1 MKIEKLYYFE
11 SAARQKSFTKAASEC
26 LVAQPAIS
34 HSIKSLE
41 SELGF
46 DVFVRDKKNVS
57 LTPQGEVFYNDVVK
71 ILDKYDKAVEKARD
85 FSNYINKKII
95 IGLYGFS
102 AAIPMVPILKE
113 FKQNFPEIELTFK
126 RCHNTSCFESIYA
139 GECDLIISYC
149 CPDEFAY
156 DDILFKA
163 LSEDKLVLAV
173 PPESNLADKESISA
187 RYLANADRN
196 IHVLDT
202 YENYIKNFVTIPYEK
217 LKTETDIELLHFS
230 GFLNR
235 DIIFTTQSE
244 MDFFH
249 KSDYM
254 IKEFKNIDSKAIH
267 GVFYKK
273 NNLNPLVHEFINLL

>member
-46 DVFVRDKKNVS
+46 DVFVRDKKNIS

-71 ILDKYDKAVEKARD
+71 ILDKYDKAVKKARD

-102 AAIPMVPILKE
+102 ATIPMVPILKE
-113 FKQNFPEIELTFK
+113 FKQNFPEVELIFK
-126 RCHNTSCFESIYA
+126 RCHNTSCFESISS
-139 GECDLIISYC
+139 GECDIIISYC

-156 DDILFKA
+156 DDIYFKP
-163 LSEDKLVLAV
+163 LSEDSLLLAV
-173 PPESNLADKESISA
+173 PPESNLADKEYIST
-187 RYLANADRN
+187 RDLLNADRN
-196 IHVLDT
+196 MHILDT
-202 YENYIKNFVTIPYEK
+202 YENHIRSFVSIPYEK
-217 LKTETDIELLHFS
+217 LKIETDIELLHFS

-235 DIIFTTQSE
+235 DMIFTTQSE

-249 KSDYM
+249 ESDYI
-254 IKEFKNIDSKAIH
+254 IKEIKNISSKAIH
-267 GVFYKK
+267 GIFTKRTI
-273 NNLNPLVHEFINLL
+273 LTH

>member
-46 DVFVRDKKNVS
+46 DVFVRDKKNIS

-95 IGLYGFS
+95 IGLYGFR
-102 AAIPMVPILKE
+102 ATIPMVPILKE
-113 FKQNFPEIELTFK
+113 FKQNFPEIELIFK
-126 RCHNTSCFESIYA
+126 RCHNTSCFESIYS
-139 GECDLIISYC
+139 GECDIIISYC

-156 DDILFKA
+156 DDIYFKP
-163 LSEDKLVLAV
+163 LSEDSLLLAV
-173 PPESNLADKESISA
+173 PPESNLADKEYIST
-187 RYLANADRN
+187 RDLLNADRN
-196 IHVLDT
+196 MHILDT
-202 YENYIKNFVTIPYEK
+202 YENHIRSFVSIPYEK
-217 LKTETDIELLHFS
+217 LKIETDVELLHFS

-249 KSDYM
+249 ESDYI
-254 IKEFKNIDSKAIH
+254 IKEIKNISSKAIH
-267 GVFYKK
+267 GIFYKK
-273 NNLNPLVHEFINLL
+273 NNLNPLVHEFVNTL

>member
-46 DVFVRDKKNVS
+46 DVFVRDKKNIS

-102 AAIPMVPILKE
+102 ATIPMVPILKE
-113 FKQNFPEIELTFK
+113 FKQNFPEVELIFK
-126 RCHNTSCFESIYA
+126 RCHNTSCFESIYS
-139 GECDLIISYC
+139 GECDIIISYC
-149 CPDEFAY
+149 CPDEFTY
-156 DDILFKA
+156 DDIYFKP
-163 LSEDKLVLAV
+163 LSEDSLLLAV
-173 PPESNLADKESISA
+173 PPESNLADKEYIST
-187 RYLANADRN
+187 RDLLNADRN
-196 IHVLDT
+196 MHILDT
-202 YENYIKNFVTIPYEK
+202 YENHIRSFVSIPYEK
-217 LKTETDIELLHFS
+217 LKIETDVELLHFS

-235 DIIFTTQSE
+235 DMIFTTQSE

-249 KSDYM
+249 ESDYI
-254 IKEFKNIDSKAIH
+254 IKEIKNISSKAIH
-267 GVFYKK
+267 GIFYKK
-273 NNLNPLVHEFINLL
+273 NNLNPLVHEFVNTL

>member
-46 DVFVRDKKNVS
+46 DVFVRVKKNIS

-102 AAIPMVPILKE
+102 ATIPMVPILKE
-113 FKQNFPEIELTFK
+113 FKQNFPEIELIFK
-126 RCHNTSCFESIYA
+126 RCHNTSCFESIYS
-139 GECDLIISYC
+139 GECDIIISYC

-156 DDILFKA
+156 DDIYFKP
-163 LSEDKLVLAV
+163 LSEDSLLLAV
-173 PPESNLADKESISA
+173 PPESNLADKEYIST
-187 RYLANADRN
+187 RDLLNADRN
-196 IHVLDT
+196 MHILDT
-202 YENYIKNFVTIPYEK
+202 YENHIRSFVSIPYEK
-217 LKTETDIELLHFS
+217 LKIETDVELLHFS

-235 DIIFTTQSE
+235 DIIFTTQTA
-244 MDFFH
+244 MYFFNE
-249 KSDYM
+249 SDYI
-254 IKEFKNIDSKAIH
+254 IKEIKNISSKAIH
-267 GVFYKK
+267 GIFYKK
-273 NNLNPLVHEFINLL
+273 NNLNPLVHEFVNTL

>member
-46 DVFVRDKKNVS
+46 DVFVRDKKNIS

-102 AAIPMVPILKE
+102 ATIPMVPILKE
-113 FKQNFPEIELTFK
+113 FKQNFPEIELIFK
-126 RCHNTSCFESIYA
+126 RCHNTSCFESIYS
-139 GECDLIISYC
+139 GECDIIISYC

-156 DDILFKA
+156 DEIYFKP
-163 LSEDKLVLAV
+163 LSEDSLLLAV
-173 PPESNLADKESISA
+173 PPESNLADKEYIST
-187 RYLANADRN
+187 RDLLNADRN
-196 IHVLDT
+196 MHILDT
-202 YENYIKNFVTIPYEK
+202 YENHIRSFVSIPYEK
-217 LKTETDIELLHFS
+217 LKIETDVELLHFS

-249 KSDYM
+249 ESDYI
-254 IKEFKNIDSKAIH
+254 IKEIKSISSKAIH
-267 GVFYKK
+267 GIFYKK
-273 NNLNPLVHEFINLL
+273 KNLNPLVHEFVNTL

>member
-1 MKIEKLYYFE
+1 
-11 SAARQKSFTKAASEC
+11 
-26 LVAQPAIS
+26 
-34 HSIKSLE
+34 
-41 SELGF
+41 
-46 DVFVRDKKNVS
+46 
-57 LTPQGEVFYNDVVK
+57 
-71 ILDKYDKAVEKARD
+71 
-85 FSNYINKKII
+85 
-95 IGLYGFS
+95 
-102 AAIPMVPILKE
+102 MVPILKE

-139 GECDLIISYC
+139 GECDLIISYY

-156 DDILFKA
+156 DDILFKT

-187 RYLANADRN
+187 RDLANADRN

-202 YENYIKNFVTIPYEK
+202 YKNYIKNFVTIPYEK

-249 KSDYM
+249 KSDYI

-273 NNLNPLVHEFINLL
+273 NNLNPLVHKFINLL

>member
-46 DVFVRDKKNVS
+46 DVFVRDKKNIS

-102 AAIPMVPILKE
+102 ATIPMVPILKE
-113 FKQNFPEIELTFK
+113 FKQNFPEIELIFK
-126 RCHNTSCFESIYA
+126 RCHNTSCFESIYS
-139 GECDLIISYC
+139 GECDIIISYC

-156 DDILFKA
+156 DDIYFKP
-163 LSEDKLVLAV
+163 LSEDSLLLAV
-173 PPESNLADKESISA
+173 PPESNLADKEYIST
-187 RYLANADRN
+187 RDLLNADRN
-196 IHVLDT
+196 MHILDT
-202 YENYIKNFVTIPYEK
+202 YENHIRSFVSILYEK
-217 LKTETDIELLHFS
+217 LKIETDVELLHFS

-249 KSDYM
+249 ESDY
-254 IKEFKNIDSKAIH
+254 ITKEIKNISSKAIH
-267 GVFYKK
+267 GIFYKK
-273 NNLNPLVHEFINLL
+273 NNLNPLVHEFVNTL

>member
-41 SELGF
+41 AELGF
-46 DVFVRDKKNVS
+46 DVFVRDKKNIS

-71 ILDKYDKAVEKARD
+71 ILNKYDKAVEKARD
-85 FSNYINKKII
+85 FSNYVNKKIV

-102 AAIPMVPILKE
+102 SIVSLTYVLKE
-113 FKQNFPEIELTFK
+113 FKQNFPEIELIFK
-126 RCHNTSCFESIYA
+126 RCHNTSCFESIYS
-139 GECDLIISYC
+139 GDFDLVISYC
-149 CPDEFAY
+149 CPDEFTY
-156 DDILFKA
+156 DDILFKE
-163 LSEDKLVLAV
+163 LSKDTFVLAI
-173 PPESNLADKESISA
+173 PPESNLAKKDELHLKD
-187 RYLANADRN
+187 LLNLDRN
-196 IHVLDT
+196 IHILDT
-202 YENYIKNFVTIPYEK
+202 YENYIKNFISIPYEK
-217 LKTETDIELLHFS
+217 LKIETDVELLHLS

-249 KSDYM
+249 KSDYI
-254 IKEFKNIDSKAIH
+254 IKKIKNTSSKAYQ

-273 NNLNPLVHEFINLL
+273 KILNPLVQEFIDLL

>member
-46 DVFVRDKKNVS
+46 DVFVRDKKNIS

-102 AAIPMVPILKE
+102 ATIPMVPILKE
-113 FKQNFPEIELTFK
+113 FKQNFPEIELIFK
-126 RCHNTSCFESIYA
+126 RCHNTSCFESIYS
-139 GECDLIISYC
+139 GECDIIISYC

-156 DDILFKA
+156 DDIYFKP
-163 LSEDKLVLAV
+163 LSEDSLLLAV
-173 PPESNLADKESISA
+173 PPESNLADKEYIST
-187 RYLANADRN
+187 RDLLNADRN
-196 IHVLDT
+196 MHILDT
-202 YENYIKNFVTIPYEK
+202 YENHIRSFVSIPYEK
-217 LKTETDIELLHFS
+217 LKIETD
-230 GFLNR
+230 
-235 DIIFTTQSE
+235 
-244 MDFFH
+244 
-249 KSDYM
+249 
-254 IKEFKNIDSKAIH
+254 
-267 GVFYKK
+267 V
-273 NNLNPLVHEFINLL
+273 

>member
-46 DVFVRDKKNVS
+46 DVFVRDKKNIS

-102 AAIPMVPILKE
+102 ATIPMVPILKE
-113 FKQNFPEIELTFK
+113 FKQNFPEIELIFK
-126 RCHNTSCFESIYA
+126 RCHNTSCFESIYS
-139 GECDLIISYC
+139 GECDIIISYC

-156 DDILFKA
+156 DDIYFKP
-163 LSEDKLVLAV
+163 LSEDSLLLAV
-173 PPESNLADKESISA
+173 PPESNLADKEYIST
-187 RYLANADRN
+187 RDLLNADRN
-196 IHVLDT
+196 MHILDT
-202 YENYIKNFVTIPYEK
+202 YENHIRSFVTIPYEK

-249 KSDYM
+249 KSDYI

>member
-46 DVFVRDKKNVS
+46 DVFVRDKKNIS

-102 AAIPMVPILKE
+102 ATIPMVPILKE
-113 FKQNFPEIELTFK
+113 FKQNFPEIELIFK
-126 RCHNTSCFESIYA
+126 RCHNTSCFESIYS
-139 GECDLIISYC
+139 GECDIIISYC
-149 CPDEFAY
+149 CPYEFAY
-156 DDILFKA
+156 DDIYFKP
-163 LSEDKLVLAV
+163 LSEDSLLLAV
-173 PPESNLADKESISA
+173 PPESNLADKEYIST
-187 RYLANADRN
+187 RDLLNADRN
-196 IHVLDT
+196 MHILDT
-202 YENYIKNFVTIPYEK
+202 YENHIRSFVSIPYEK
-217 LKTETDIELLHFS
+217 LKIETDVELLHFS

-249 KSDYM
+249 ESDYI
-254 IKEFKNIDSKAIH
+254 IKEIKNISSKAIH
-267 GVFYKK
+267 GIFYKK
-273 NNLNPLVHEFINLL
+273 NNLNPLVHEFVNTL

>member
-46 DVFVRDKKNVS
+46 DVFVRDKKNIS

-102 AAIPMVPILKE
+102 ATIPMVPILKE
-113 FKQNFPEIELTFK
+113 FKQNFPEVELIFK
-126 RCHNTSCFESIYA
+126 RCHNTSCFESIYS
-139 GECDLIISYC
+139 GECDIIISYC

-156 DDILFKA
+156 DDICFKP
-163 LSEDKLVLAV
+163 LSEDYLLLAV
-173 PPESNLADKESISA
+173 PPESNLADKEYIST
-187 RYLANADRN
+187 RDLLNADRN
-196 IHVLDT
+196 MHILDT
-202 YENYIKNFVTIPYEK
+202 YENHIRSFVSIPYEK
-217 LKTETDIELLHFS
+217 LKIETDVELLHFS

-249 KSDYM
+249 ESDYT
-254 IKEFKNIDSKAIH
+254 IKEIKNISSKAIH
-267 GVFYKK
+267 GIFYKK
-273 NNLNPLVHEFINLL
+273 NNLNPLVHKFVNTL

>member
-46 DVFVRDKKNVS
+46 DVFVRDKKNIS
-57 LTPQGEVFYNDVVK
+57 LTPQGEIFYNDVVK

-102 AAIPMVPILKE
+102 ATIPMVPILKE
-113 FKQNFPEIELTFK
+113 FKQNFPEVELIFK
-126 RCHNTSCFESIYA
+126 RCHNTSCFESIYS
-139 GECDLIISYC
+139 GECDIIISYC

-156 DDILFKA
+156 DDIYFKP
-163 LSEDKLVLAV
+163 LSEDSLLLAV
-173 PPESNLADKESISA
+173 PPESNLADKEYIST
-187 RYLANADRN
+187 RDLLNADRN
-196 IHVLDT
+196 MHILDT
-202 YENYIKNFVTIPYEK
+202 YENHIRSFVSIPYEK
-217 LKTETDIELLHFS
+217 LKIETDVELLHFS

-235 DIIFTTQSE
+235 DMIFTTQSE

-249 KSDYM
+249 ESDYI
-254 IKEFKNIDSKAIH
+254 IKEIKNISSKAIH
-267 GVFYKK
+267 GIFYKK
-273 NNLNPLVHEFINLL
+273 NNLNPLVYEFVNTL

>member
-102 AAIPMVPILKE
+102 AIIPIIPILKK
-113 FKQNFPEIELTFK
+113 FKQNFPEIELSFK
-126 RCHNTSCFESIYA
+126 RCHNTSCFESIFS
-139 GECDLIISYC
+139 GECDIIISYC
-149 CPDEFAY
+149 CLNEFTY
-156 DDILFKA
+156 DDISFKP
-163 LSEDKLVLAV
+163 LSEDTLLLAV
-173 PPESNLADKESISA
+173 PPDSVLANKESISNKD
-187 RYLANADRN
+187 LINTDRN
-196 IHVLDT
+196 IHLLDT
-202 YENYIKNFVTIPYEK
+202 YENYIKNFVSIPYKK
-217 LKTETDIELLHFS
+217 LKVENDIELLHLS
-230 GFLNR
+230 GFINR
-235 DIIFTTQSE
+235 DIIFTTKSE

-249 KSDYM
+249 QSDYI
-254 IKEFKNIDSKAIH
+254 IKKLKNINSNAIN
-267 GVFYKK
+267 GIFYKK
-273 NNLNPLVHEFINLL
+273 NNINPLVHEFINII

>member
-46 DVFVRDKKNVS
+46 DVFVRDKKNIS

-102 AAIPMVPILKE
+102 ATIPMVPILKE
-113 FKQNFPEIELTFK
+113 FKQNFSEIELIFK
-126 RCHNTSCFESIYA
+126 RCHNTSCFESIYS
-139 GECDLIISYC
+139 GECDIIISYC

-156 DDILFKA
+156 DDIYFKP
-163 LSEDKLVLAV
+163 LSEDSLLLAV
-173 PPESNLADKESISA
+173 PPESNLADKEYIST
-187 RYLANADRN
+187 RDLLNADRN
-196 IHVLDT
+196 MHILDT
-202 YENYIKNFVTIPYEK
+202 YENHIRSFVSIPYEK
-217 LKTETDIELLHFS
+217 LKIETDVELLHFS

-249 KSDYM
+249 ESDYI
-254 IKEFKNIDSKAIH
+254 IKEIKNISSKAIH
-267 GVFYKK
+267 GIFYKK
-273 NNLNPLVHEFINLL
+273 NNLNPLVHEFVNTL

>member
-46 DVFVRDKKNVS
+46 DVFVRDKKNIS

-102 AAIPMVPILKE
+102 ATIPMVPILKE
-113 FKQNFPEIELTFK
+113 FKQNFPEIELIFK
-126 RCHNTSCFESIYA
+126 RCHNTSCFESIYS
-139 GECDLIISYC
+139 GECDIIISYC

-156 DDILFKA
+156 DDIYFKP
-163 LSEDKLVLAV
+163 LSEDSLLLAV
-173 PPESNLADKESISA
+173 PPESNLADKEYIST
-187 RYLANADRN
+187 RDLLNADRN
-196 IHVLDT
+196 MHILDT
-202 YENYIKNFVTIPYEK
+202 YEKHIRSFVSIPYEK
-217 LKTETDIELLHFS
+217 LKIETDVELLHFS

-249 KSDYM
+249 ESDYI
-254 IKEFKNIDSKAIH
+254 IKEIKNISSKAIH
-267 GVFYKK
+267 GIFYKR
-273 NNLNPLVHEFINLL
+273 NNLNPLVHEFVNTL

>member
-46 DVFVRDKKNVS
+46 DVFVRDKKNIS

-85 FSNYINKKII
+85 FSDYINKKII

-102 AAIPMVPILKE
+102 ATIPMVPILKE
-113 FKQNFPEIELTFK
+113 FKQNFPEIELIFK
-126 RCHNTSCFESIYA
+126 RCHNTSCFESIYS
-139 GECDLIISYC
+139 GECDIIISYC

-156 DDILFKA
+156 DDIYFKP
-163 LSEDKLVLAV
+163 LSEDSLLLAV
-173 PPESNLADKESISA
+173 PPESNLADKEYIST
-187 RYLANADRN
+187 RDLLNADRN
-196 IHVLDT
+196 MHILDT
-202 YENYIKNFVTIPYEK
+202 YEKHIRSFVSIPYEK
-217 LKTETDIELLHFS
+217 LKIETDVELLHFS

-235 DIIFTTQSE
+235 DMIFTTQSE

-249 KSDYM
+249 ESDYI
-254 IKEFKNIDSKAIH
+254 IKEIKNISSKAIH
-267 GVFYKK
+267 GIFYKK
-273 NNLNPLVHEFINLL
+273 NNLNPLVHEFVNTL

>member
-46 DVFVRDKKNVS
+46 DVFVRDKKNIS

-102 AAIPMVPILKE
+102 ATIPMVPILKE
-113 FKQNFPEIELTFK
+113 FKQNFPEIELIFK
-126 RCHNTSCFESIYA
+126 RCHNTSCFEYM
-139 GECDLIISYC
+139 
-149 CPDEFAY
+149 
-156 DDILFKA
+156 K
-163 LSEDKLVLAV
+163 
-173 PPESNLADKESISA
+173 
-187 RYLANADRN
+187 
-196 IHVLDT
+196 
-202 YENYIKNFVTIPYEK
+202 
-217 LKTETDIELLHFS
+217 
-230 GFLNR
+230 
-235 DIIFTTQSE
+235 
-244 MDFFH
+244 
-249 KSDYM
+249 KS
-254 IKEFKNIDSKAIH
+254 
-267 GVFYKK
+267 
-273 NNLNPLVHEFINLL
+273 L

>member
-46 DVFVRDKKNVS
+46 DVFVRDKKNIS

-95 IGLYGFS
+95 KGLYGFS
-102 AAIPMVPILKE
+102 ATIPMVPILKE
-113 FKQNFPEIELTFK
+113 FKQNFPEIELIFK
-126 RCHNTSCFESIYA
+126 RCHNTSCFESIYS
-139 GECDLIISYC
+139 GECDIIISYC

-156 DDILFKA
+156 DEIYFKP
-163 LSEDKLVLAV
+163 LSEDSLLLAV
-173 PPESNLADKESISA
+173 PPESNLADKEYIST
-187 RYLANADRN
+187 RDLLNADRN
-196 IHVLDT
+196 MHILDT
-202 YENYIKNFVTIPYEK
+202 YENHIRSFVSIPYEK
-217 LKTETDIELLHFS
+217 LKIETDVELLHFS

-249 KSDYM
+249 ESDYI
-254 IKEFKNIDSKAIH
+254 IKEIKSISSKAIH
-267 GVFYKK
+267 GIFYKK
-273 NNLNPLVHEFINLL
+273 KNLNPLVHEFVNTL

>member
-46 DVFVRDKKNVS
+46 DVFVRDKKNIS

-102 AAIPMVPILKE
+102 ATIPMVPILKE
-113 FKQNFPEIELTFK
+113 FKQNFPEIELIFK
-126 RCHNTSCFESIYA
+126 RCHNTSCFESIYS
-139 GECDLIISYC
+139 GECDIIISYC

-156 DDILFKA
+156 DDIYFKP
-163 LSEDKLVLAV
+163 LSEDSLLLAV
-173 PPESNLADKESISA
+173 PPESNLADKEYIST
-187 RYLANADRN
+187 RDLLNADRN
-196 IHVLDT
+196 MHILDT
-202 YENYIKNFVTIPYEK
+202 YENHIRSFVSIPYEK
-217 LKTETDIELLHFS
+217 LKIETDVELLHFS

-249 KSDYM
+249 ESDYI
-254 IKEFKNIDSKAIH
+254 IKEIKSISSKAIH
-267 GVFYKK
+267 GIFYKK
-273 NNLNPLVHEFINLL
+273 KNLNPLVHEFVNTL